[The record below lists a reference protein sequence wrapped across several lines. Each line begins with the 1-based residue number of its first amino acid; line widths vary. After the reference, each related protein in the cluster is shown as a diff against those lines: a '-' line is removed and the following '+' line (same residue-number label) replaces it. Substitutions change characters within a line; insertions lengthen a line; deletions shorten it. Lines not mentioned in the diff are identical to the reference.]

1 MVKRSPFSQV
11 TLKAVKERINE
22 VAASELEDR
31 LKNISNYAVVIS
43 PVDTG
48 AYVESFS
55 MGRAG
60 FGGGRSR
67 KSEARQTGVKKG
79 GGGANPE
86 SFRETARGQLY
97 EDIEGMDIAQMIE
110 SGNVKFTLRNRA
122 PHANDVENGESWD
135 RDGYHVFAKIR
146 NRFG

>member
-1 MVKRSPFSQV
+1 MAKQV
-11 TLKAVKERINE
+11 TLKAVKDRINE
-22 VAASELEDR
+22 VAASELEGR

-67 KSEARQTGVKKG
+67 KSEVRAKGVKKG
-79 GGGANPE
+79 GGGANPDT
-86 SFRETARGQLY
+86 FREVARDQLY
-97 EDIEGMDIAQMIE
+97 QDIQGMNIKEMIA

-146 NRFG
+146 RKFG

>member
-1 MVKRSPFSQV
+1 MSKQV
-11 TLKAVKERINE
+11 TLKAIKDRINQ
-22 VAASELEDR
+22 VAAEELEDK
-31 LKNISNYAVVIS
+31 LQNVANYAVGIS

-67 KSEARQTGVKKG
+67 KSEARDNGVKKG
-79 GGGANPE
+79 TGGANPDT
-86 SFRETARGQLY
+86 FRDVARQQLY
-97 EDIEGMDIAQMIE
+97 EDIQGMDIAQMIE

-122 PHANDVENGESWD
+122 PHAKDVEDGDNWQ

-146 NRFG
+146 RKFG

>member
-1 MVKRSPFSQV
+1 MAKQV
-11 TLKAVKERINE
+11 TLKAIKDRVNQI
-22 VAASELEDR
+22 AAAELEDR
-31 LKNISNYAVVIS
+31 LQNISNYAVVIS

-67 KSEARQTGVKKG
+67 KSEARPNGVKKG
-79 GGGANPE
+79 SGSANPE
-86 SFRETARGQLY
+86 SFRDIARQQLY
-97 EDIEGMDIAQMIE
+97 EDIQGMDIEQMIE

-122 PHANDVENGESWD
+122 PHANDVENGENWQK
-135 RDGYHVFAKIR
+135 DGYHVFAKIR

>member
-1 MVKRSPFSQV
+1 MAKQV
-11 TLKAVKERINE
+11 TLKAVKDRINQ

-31 LKNISNYAVVIS
+31 LQNISNYAVVIS

-67 KSEARQTGVKKG
+67 KSEARSTGVKKG
-79 GGGANPE
+79 AGGANPDT
-86 SFRETARGQLY
+86 FREVARGQLY
-97 EDIEGMDIAQMIE
+97 EDIEGMNIAQMIE
-110 SGNVKFTLRNRA
+110 SGDVKFTLRNRA
-122 PHANDVENGESWD
+122 PHANDVENGENWQK
-135 RDGYHVFAKIR
+135 DGYHVFAKIR
-146 NRFG
+146 RKFG